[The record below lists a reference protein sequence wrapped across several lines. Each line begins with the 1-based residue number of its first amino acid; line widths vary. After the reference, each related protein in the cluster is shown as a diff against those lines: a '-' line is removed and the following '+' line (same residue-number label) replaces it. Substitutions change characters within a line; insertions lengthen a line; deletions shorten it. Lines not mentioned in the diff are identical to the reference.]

1 MNEKMT
7 YVVIQPE
14 TYDLLQK
21 QAIGGLFKNP
31 PFYRNGK
38 YVIEVSYEVMWELQK
53 RLIDRKLKT
62 FDEVIRQA
70 VMELQNK

>member
-1 MNEKMT
+1 MHEKMT
-7 YVVIQPE
+7 HIVIQPE

-21 QAIGGLFKNP
+21 HATGGFFKNP

-38 YVIEVSYEVMWELQK
+38 YVIEVSNEVLWELQK

-70 VMELQNK
+70 VLEFNN